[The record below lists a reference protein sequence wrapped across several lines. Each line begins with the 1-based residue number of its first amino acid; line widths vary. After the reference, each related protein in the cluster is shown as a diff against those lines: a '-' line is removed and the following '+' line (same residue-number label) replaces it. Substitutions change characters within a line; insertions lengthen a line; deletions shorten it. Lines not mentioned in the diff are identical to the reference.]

1 MPEPQ
6 TPYATPAPKDREED
20 LVTRAMGGDDDA
32 FSKLVSR
39 NRNRVFRFLA
49 QHAVS
54 PAEAE
59 ELAQEVFAS
68 AHKSMGKFEGKAK
81 FSTWLTG
88 IALNIVRN
96 FINRNPERK
105 IERSID
111 DLTHPSAVMTAR
123 ADSQATPSRQTE
135 HKMRVEHL
143 SRAIEELSPDLRDTF
158 VLVVLED
165 LDYDSAATRLGVP
178 VGTVKSRV
186 SRARARL
193 KELMDEYS
201 RPSVRAVSK

>member
-1 MPEPQ
+1 MIPS
-6 TPYATPAPKDREED
+6 ADIPKPTVERDNDDE
-20 LVTRAMGGDDDA
+20 LVTRAVAGDDVA
-32 FSKLVSR
+32 FGKLVSR

-68 AHKSMGKFEGKAK
+68 AHKSLGKFEGKSK

-96 FINRNPERK
+96 FVNRNPQRK
-105 IERSID
+105 VERSVD
-111 DLTHPSAVMTAR
+111 DLTHPSAVMSAR
-123 ADSQATPSRQTE
+123 ADSQATPSRVTE
-135 HKMRVEHL
+135 HKMKVEHL
-143 SRAIEELSPDLRDTF
+143 SRAIEGLSPDLRETF

-165 LDYDSAATRLGVP
+165 LDYDTAAKQLKVP

-186 SRARARL
+186 SRARSRL

-201 RPSVRAVSK
+201 RPGRL